1 MSPRPYRMQQR
12 LAGMDATRA
21 RIVEAARETLA
32 GEEHFTLD
40 AVARRAG
47 VARLTIYDRFGSR
60 EALVEAVFDDLAE
73 AGGLVRLPEAFGD
86 PDPVAALKRFVEIF
100 CGFYSTHRLLLRRLN
115 AQAVLGRGASGQP
128 DRNLRRLQGLQVLL
142 KRVAETGR
150 APAATPTV
158 LRTAHVLTG
167 FAFID
172 ELAGPDRDPNDVA
185 PNIADLVC
193 RIASID

>member
-32 GEEHFTLD
+32 GEEQFTLD
-40 AVARRAG
+40 GVARRAG

-86 PDPVAALKRFVEIF
+86 PDPVAALNRFVEIF

-115 AQAVLGRGASGQP
+115 ALAVLGRGASGQH

-150 APAATPTV
+150 AHAATPTV
-158 LRTAHVLTG
+158 LHIAHVLTG

-185 PNIADLVC
+185 PDIADLVR